1 MRGRFRR
8 SASKSLIT
16 EARVLHKALVP
27 RAVAGEIT
35 SVISR
40 FSNQNSMT

>member
-8 SASKSLIT
+8 SASKSLIS

-27 RAVAGEIT
+27 RAVASETT
-35 SVISR
+35 SIISR
-40 FSNQNSMT
+40 FSSQNSMS